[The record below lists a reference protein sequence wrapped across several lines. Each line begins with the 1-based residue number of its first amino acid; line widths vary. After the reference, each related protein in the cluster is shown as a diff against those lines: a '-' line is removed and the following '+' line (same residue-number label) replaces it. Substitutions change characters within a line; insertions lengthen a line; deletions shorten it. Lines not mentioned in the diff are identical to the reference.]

1 MHACPAATAPEAVG
15 ILREAARAAGAGG
28 DPDSAQVLE
37 RYALILDHCR
47 LVGPDETFAAV
58 ASGKPGPADRAWDD
72 AEEAWR
78 AYQHDPGIRRL
89 RQVERRWRR
98 LLSVLPPPVPGY
110 WPEAGLHASLKLAE
124 ILIMKHQEHANRGA
138 VDEAVALLRTA
149 AEREPPPG
157 LRAEV
162 LGGLGAAL
170 AIRYE
175 GWGAAADLDDA
186 IAVLSAADIAE
197 APRQVHANALSMLC
211 GALMSRYEEHGIPA
225 DLAASVN
232 AGQRA
237 IDRAEA
243 GTPEW
248 YSGSNNLGPR
258 LAHPLRARRRPG
270 RPDPVSGPA
279 RAGGRARPRPGR
291 AG

>member
-1 MHACPAATAPEAVG
+1 M
-15 ILREAARAAGAGG
+15 
-28 DPDSAQVLE
+28 LE

-175 GWGAAADLDDA
+175 GWGVAADLDDA

-225 DLAASVN
+225 DLAASVD

-237 IDRAEA
+237 IGRAEA
-243 GTPEW
+243 GTREW
-248 YSGSNNLGPR
+248 YSGSNNLG
-258 LAHPLRARRRPG
+258 LALLTRYEQDGDLADLTR
-270 RPDPVSGPA
+270 VSGPA